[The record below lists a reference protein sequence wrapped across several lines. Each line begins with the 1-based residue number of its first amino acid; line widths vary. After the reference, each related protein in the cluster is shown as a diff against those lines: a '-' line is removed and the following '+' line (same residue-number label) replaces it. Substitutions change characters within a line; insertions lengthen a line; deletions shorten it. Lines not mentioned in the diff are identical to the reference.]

1 MILDLRELIAGTV
14 KAVPFEYDCPGEG
27 LTEDLCSGSVHAEG
41 RVENHAGYLVL
52 NGEAVL
58 SGVFRC
64 ARCCKEFEQDLRFPM
79 EYKLAESLVGDD
91 EEEEFLLLSDGMLDI
106 AETVREQLLTE
117 MPIRFLCRSN
127 CKGLCPKCGCDL
139 NVERCSC
146 DTKEID
152 PRWAALAGYFDN
164 E

>member
-14 KAVPFEYDCPGEG
+14 KTLPFVYDCSGEG
-27 LTEDLCSGSVHAEG
+27 LTDDLIDGSVHAEG

-64 ARCCKEFEQDLRFPM
+64 ARCCKEFEHALHFPM
-79 EYKLAESLVGDD
+79 EYKLAEKLAGDD
-91 EEEEFLLLSDGMLDI
+91 EEEFLLLKDGMLDV

-127 CKGLCPKCGCDL
+127 CKGLCLKCGADL

-152 PRWAALAGYFDN
+152 PRWAALAGYFD
-164 E
+164 EE